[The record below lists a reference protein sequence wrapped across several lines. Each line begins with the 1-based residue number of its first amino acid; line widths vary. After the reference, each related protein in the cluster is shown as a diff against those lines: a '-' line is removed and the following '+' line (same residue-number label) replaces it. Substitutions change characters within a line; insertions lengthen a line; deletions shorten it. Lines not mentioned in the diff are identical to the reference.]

1 MLSLIFTWL
10 SVAWGVLSCI
20 YMLRCAWTRFPKR
33 DVDADDVIPFLYPVD
48 ISLAESLLDP
58 AAEFEFRWKLRPP
71 QFREAQRKRMRLY
84 LELTRRMAHNATV
97 LVQYADA
104 ENNSRDP
111 RRIGLASTL
120 QQKAIEVRI
129 YSLLTRIKLRL
140 WLLLRSE
147 LLTSKPVL
155 AHLRTAGDIN
165 GLQTYNALKTAA
177 AAAFVQLPPDELD
190 SLTRS
195 L

>member
-111 RRIGLASTL
+111 RRVGLASTL

>member
-1 MLSLIFTWL
+1 VAVVTLSKSSPRKFTGMPIEEKNEAVCGMARTK
-10 SVAWGVLSCI
+10 S
-20 YMLRCAWTRFPKR
+20 TRQQTMIASATISAIMAVCRR
-33 DVDADDVIPFLYPVD
+33 D
-48 ISLAESLLDP
+48 SG
-58 AAEFEFRWKLRPP
+58 
-71 QFREAQRKRMRLY
+71 QRKRMRLY

-104 ENNSRDP
+104 ENNSCDP
-111 RRIGLASTL
+111 RRVGLASTL

-155 AHLRTAGDIN
+155 AHLRTAGDID
-165 GLQTYNALKTAA
+165 GLQTYNALKIAA
-177 AAAFVQLPPDELD
+177 AAAFVELPPDELE

>member
-1 MLSLIFTWL
+1 MFSIVLTWL
-10 SVAWGVLSCI
+10 IVAWGALSCV

-48 ISLAESLLDP
+48 LSLAESLLDP

-71 QFREAQRKRMRLY
+71 QFREARRKRMRLY

-97 LVQYADA
+97 LVDYADA
-104 ENNSRDP
+104 EKNCCDP
-111 RRIGLASTL
+111 RRVSRASAL
-120 QQKAIEVRI
+120 LDKAVEVRL
-129 YSLLTRIKLRL
+129 YSLMTGIKLRF

-147 LLTSKPVL
+147 FLISTPVL
-155 AHLRTAGDIN
+155 ARMRTTVDID
-165 GLQTYNALKTAA
+165 GLQTYGALRTAA

-190 SLTRS
+190 SLTRN

>member
-1 MLSLIFTWL
+1 MFSVILTWL
-10 SVAWGVLSCI
+10 IVAWGALSCI

-48 ISLAESLLDP
+48 LSLAESLLDP
-58 AAEFEFRWKLRPP
+58 AAEFDFRWKLRPP

-97 LVQYADA
+97 LVEYADV
-104 ENNSRDP
+104 EKNSCDP
-111 RRIGLASTL
+111 RRASLASAL
-120 QQKAIEVRI
+120 QEKAIEVRL
-129 YSLLTRIKLRL
+129 YSLMTGIKLRF
-140 WLLLRSE
+140 WLFLRSE
-147 LLTSKPVL
+147 ILTSTPVL
-155 AHLRTAGDIN
+155 AHLRMAGDID
-165 GLQTYNALKTAA
+165 GLRTYNALKTAA
-177 AAAFVQLPPDELD
+177 AAAFVQLTPDELD